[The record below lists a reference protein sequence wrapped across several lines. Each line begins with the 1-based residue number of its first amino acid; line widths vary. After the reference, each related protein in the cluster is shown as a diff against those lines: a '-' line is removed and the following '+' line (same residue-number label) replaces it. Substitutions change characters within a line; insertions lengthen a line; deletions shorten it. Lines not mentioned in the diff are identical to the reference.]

1 MNTRIIASAGTKEK
15 LQELINQFYC
25 SENWIIDTG
34 NKIFNTKLKKFATG
48 VRIVYAKNRW
58 RFEMM

>member
-25 SENWIIDTG
+25 SENWIIDTD
-34 NKIFNTKLKKFATG
+34 NKVFNTKLKKFAHG
-48 VRIVYAKNRW
+48 VIIVNKNGRW
-58 RFEMM
+58 RFEMI